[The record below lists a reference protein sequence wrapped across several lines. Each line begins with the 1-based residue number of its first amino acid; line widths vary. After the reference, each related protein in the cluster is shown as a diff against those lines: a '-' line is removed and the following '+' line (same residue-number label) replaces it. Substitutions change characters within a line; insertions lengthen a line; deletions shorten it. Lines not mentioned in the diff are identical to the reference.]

1 MTGCAF
7 DRVTV
12 TVKVALTSE
21 ASPSFAVM
29 VAV

>member
-1 MTGCAF
+1 MTGCPFA
-7 DRVTV
+7 RATV
-12 TVKVALTSE
+12 TVKVALTSD